1 VGDRCKA
8 LKLRGRGDC
17 AGRRS
22 EGPGHICGLTLE
34 IGRGDFE
41 EAERYVIEVLRPHF
55 VPPPPIAPVFS
66 DLTAKDVGFNQ
77 SELKLCKPDPGITPQ
92 TTALEVFGDH
102 WPNEKKMKRKSS
114 PIPQKPLEGKQTS
127 FLEESSR
134 GTRASNSG
142 HTQALRWGQKYK

>member
-34 IGRGDFE
+34 IGPGDFE

-66 DLTAKDVGFNQ
+66 DLTAQDVGFNQ
-77 SELKLCKPDPGITPQ
+77 SVSCGSQIRELPPKLRLWKFSAIIGQ
-92 TTALEVFGDH
+92 
-102 WPNEKKMKRKSS
+102 NEKKMKRKSS
-114 PIPQKPLEGKQTS
+114 PIPRKPLEGKQTS